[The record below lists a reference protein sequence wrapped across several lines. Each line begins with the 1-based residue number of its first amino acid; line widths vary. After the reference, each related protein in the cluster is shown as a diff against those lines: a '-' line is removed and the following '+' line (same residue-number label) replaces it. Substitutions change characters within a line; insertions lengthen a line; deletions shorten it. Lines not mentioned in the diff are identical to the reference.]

1 MVPHEHRIEEYND
14 AYFALLIDAVV
25 EKDAA
30 MLERL
35 FDESQKVSVAM
46 ERRCLKTIARYF
58 AKRPRPKKI
67 RRVLG
72 ILAVLVVAQ
81 MIFWN
86 CDWAVIENIRV
97 DTLNSFIL
105 LKERYAPSENVNT
118 YDPHQ
123 LLETVTPHAPDLY
136 FEAIWLEWLPEGYQY
151 VSGEYDYGALFYNA
165 ADEWIVIERF
175 NGTATLNIDTENAEV
190 VQTIEMNG
198 NSGLCV
204 VKNGQTHIVLYN
216 AARNIF
222 LDILAAKTVPRDA
235 VEKFAKNVIISE

>member
-1 MVPHEHRIEEYND
+1 MMPNEHLTEQYTD
-14 AYFALLIDAVV
+14 AYFALLMDAVV

-30 MLERL
+30 MLDRL
-35 FDESQKVSVAM
+35 MDESQKVLAALD
-46 ERRCLKTIARYF
+46 RRCLKTIARYF
-58 AKRPRPKKI
+58 SKRQSPKRVK
-67 RRVLG
+67 RVLG

-81 MIFWN
+81 AIFWN
-86 CDWAVIENIRV
+86 SDWAVIENIRV
-97 DTLNSFIL
+97 DTLNRCIL
-105 LKERYAPSENVNT
+105 LKERYAPSANANI
-118 YDPHQ
+118 YDSHQ
-123 LLETVTPHAPDLY
+123 LPETVTPHEPDLY
-136 FEAIWLEWLPEGYQY
+136 FEAIRLEWLPEGYQY

-165 ADEWIVIERF
+165 AGEWIVIERF

-235 VEKFAKNVIISE
+235 VEKFAQNIVILE

>member
-1 MVPHEHRIEEYND
+1 MMPNEHLTEQYTD
-14 AYFALLIDAVV
+14 AYFALLMDAVV

-30 MLERL
+30 MLDRL
-35 FDESQKVSVAM
+35 LDESQKVSAALN
-46 ERRCLKTIARYF
+46 RRCLKTIARYF
-58 AKRPRPKKI
+58 AKRQRPKKV

-72 ILAVLVVAQ
+72 VLAVLLVAQ

-86 CDWAVIENIRV
+86 SDWALIPNIRV

-105 LKERYAPSENVNT
+105 SKEW
-118 YDPHQ
+118 YDPSLNANIYDSHQ
-123 LLETVTPHAPDLY
+123 LPETLTPHY
-136 FEAIWLEWLPEGYQY
+136 FEAIRLEWLPEGYQY
-151 VSGEYDYGALFYNA
+151 VSGEYDYLALFHNA
-165 ADEWIVIERF
+165 AGEWIVIERF